1 MQTQRFNLTRILCI
15 LMLFFSPLSS
25 LAVTAEISKSPDAI
39 KDVKSIDVKDDT
51 VNEKV
56 ISRGV
61 IPTEMPTLGRLE
73 QIQAETVLYE
83 AQVARSKALKSL
95 QESDGYVSV
104 PVTIPGEIGNS
115 TTVKKANSNVLPS
128 IAEIFGKNKDL
139 LARISLQDGSVA
151 EVRKNQRVPGTPFTV
166 KRITVNEVI
175 VTDSSGTTY
184 SLSFNQ

>member
-1 MQTQRFNLTRILCI
+1 MQTQRFNLIRILCI
-15 LMLFFSPLSS
+15 LMISFSPLSS

-39 KDVKSIDVKDDT
+39 KDVKDDA

-115 TTVKKANSNVLPS
+115 NTVKKANSNVLPL
-128 IAEIFGKNKDL
+128 ITEIFGTSKDL
-139 LARISLQDGSVA
+139 RVRVLLQDGSVA
-151 EVRKNQRVPGTPFTV
+151 EVRNNQRIPGTELTV
-166 KRITVNEVI
+166 KKTTVNEVI
-175 VTDSSGTTY
+175 VSDNSGTAY